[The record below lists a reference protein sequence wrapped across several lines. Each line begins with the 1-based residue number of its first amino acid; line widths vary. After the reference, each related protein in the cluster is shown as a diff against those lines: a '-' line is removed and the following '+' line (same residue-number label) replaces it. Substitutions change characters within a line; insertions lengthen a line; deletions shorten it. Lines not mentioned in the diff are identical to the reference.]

1 MAKSNSAVQQR
12 GGFGKFFRGVKA
24 ELKKVVWPTK
34 KELINYTISS
44 ILSDY
49 FHLLWLL
56 LCLMDSSPNF
66 LIRCC
71 TLLDKGAITWKQ
83 IRSGM

>member
-34 KELINYTISS
+34 KKRAYQLHNCS
-44 ILSDY
+44 ILSDHIHR
-49 FHLLWLL
+49 FDLF
-56 LCLMDSSPNF
+56 LCLMDSLPNF

-71 TLLDKGAITWKQ
+71 TLLDRGPLHGS
-83 IRSGM
+83 R